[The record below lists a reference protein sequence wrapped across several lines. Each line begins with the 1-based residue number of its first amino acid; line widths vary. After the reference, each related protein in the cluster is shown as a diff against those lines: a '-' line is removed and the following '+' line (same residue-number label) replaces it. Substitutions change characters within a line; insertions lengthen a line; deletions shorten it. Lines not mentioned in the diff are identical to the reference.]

1 MTAPT
6 RTKRKATTA
15 GYDEINSRLT
25 RVLLY
30 LIAFAVL
37 ALIIIPVAFA
47 VLGGFRSMGQL
58 SENPVSLPNPW
69 VFTNYA
75 DVLTLGTFWRQLA
88 NSAVIALLTTIV
100 VLPAASLAAFV
111 LSRYSF
117 RGREAIYTLFTF
129 GLLFPVT
136 VAIVPLFVV
145 IRQINLLDNPLGVAL
160 PQAAFALP
168 LSIVIMRPF
177 FRSIPADL
185 EEAASIDGCGPFR
198 FYWSIMLPLSR
209 PVLSTIAVIAIVT
222 QLERLPAS
230 AGGAQQCDQLD
241 PADRRDQLLQPV
253 HDRHGPRAGVHHA
266 LDGAGA
272 ALLPRGR
279 TPDSEWAVLRSG
291 QGMNTR
297 PTAGVAP
304 RGTIRPHRMEDR

>member
-6 RTKRKATTA
+6 RTNRKATTA

-30 LIAFAVL
+30 LIALAVL

-145 IRQINLLDNPLGVAL
+145 IRQISLLDNPLGVAL

-209 PVLSTIAVIAIVT
+209 PVLSTIAVIAIVSSWNAF
-222 QLERLPAS
+222 LLPLVVLNNATS
-230 AGGAQQCDQLD
+230 WTL
-241 PADRRDQLLQPV
+241 PI
-253 HDRHGPRAGVHHA
+253 GVTNFSSQYTTDTA
-266 LDGAGA
+266 RVLAFTTLSMVP
-272 ALLPRGR
+272 ALLFYLVAERQIVSGL
-279 TPDSEWAVLRSG
+279 SSGAVKG
-291 QGMNTR
+291 
-297 PTAGVAP
+297 
-304 RGTIRPHRMEDR
+304 

>member
-1 MTAPT
+1 MTAET
-6 RTKRKATTA
+6 RTKPKVDRTG
-15 GYDEINSRLT
+15 GYDEINSRMT

-30 LIAFAVL
+30 LIAFSVL
-37 ALIIIPVAFA
+37 ALIIVPVAFA

-75 DVLTLGTFWRQLA
+75 DVLTLGTFWRQLS
-88 NSAVIALLTTIV
+88 NSAVIAFLTTIF

-117 RGREAIYTLFTF
+117 RGRESIYTLFTF

-145 IRQINLLDNPLGVAL
+145 IRQINLLDTPLGVAL

-185 EEAASIDGCGPFR
+185 EEAAAIDGCGPFR
-198 FYWSIMLPLSR
+198 FYRSIMLPLSR

-222 QLERLPAS
+222 SWNAFLLPLVVLNQS
-230 AGGAQQCDQLD
+230 TSWTL
-241 PADRRDQLLQPV
+241 PI
-253 HDRHGPRAGVHHA
+253 GVTNFSTQYTTDTA
-266 LDGAGA
+266 RVLAFTTLSMVP
-272 ALLPRGR
+272 ALLFYLVAERQIVSGL
-279 TPDSEWAVLRSG
+279 SSGAVKG
-291 QGMNTR
+291 
-297 PTAGVAP
+297 
-304 RGTIRPHRMEDR
+304 